1 MEEALQQIDEQAEPK
16 PIQAVEI
23 SSYRYGEEILREGE
37 ESPFYYAIL
46 SGQVRISHK
55 GKKIR
60 VLDEQDIF
68 GLESCLFRKASY
80 YSARSLSR
88 CRIAKYGPEALDH
101 IIRESPRM
109 VLSLLVSTLHQLAQ
123 TTNNLLEDA
132 QAFSMD
138 DVGVT
143 FFKDEEVI
151 IEEGS
156 RGAQFYRLVSSQ
168 NGLRVSIGGQEVSRI
183 EKPGEFFGEIACL
196 MDAPRQATVTSIG
209 DSVVEVY
216 SMDDLDVIIRDYPDV
231 ALQMMRTLVKRL
243 IESNQRLTGVHF

>member
-1 MEEALQQIDEQAEPK
+1 MEEALQQIDVQAETK
-16 PIQAVEI
+16 AIQAVEMA
-23 SSYRYGEEILREGE
+23 SYRYGEEILREGE
-37 ESPFYYAIL
+37 ECPYYFAIL

-68 GLESCLFRKASY
+68 GLENCLFRKPSY

-109 VLSLLVSTLHQLAQ
+109 VLSLLVSTLHQLGQ
-123 TTNNLLEDA
+123 TTHNLLEDA
-132 QAFSMD
+132 QSFSMD
-138 DVGVT
+138 DVRVT
-143 FFKDEEVI
+143 FFKDDEVL

-156 RGAQFYRLVSSQ
+156 RGAEFFRLVSSQ
-168 NGLRVSIGGQEVSRI
+168 GGLRVSIANQEVSRI

-209 DSVVEVY
+209 ESVVEVY
-216 SMDDLDVIIRDYPDV
+216 SMDDLDVIIRDYPEV

-243 IESNQRLTGVHF
+243 VETDRRLTGVQY